1 MKDDASKTSD
11 IIAMAWCDKTSFE
24 DIKMQT
30 GLSESD
36 VIALMR
42 KELKSSS
49 FRLWRKRVSGRIKK
63 HRRKS
68 ERMIKRHS

>member
-1 MKDDASKTSD
+1 MKDNVWKTSD

-42 KELKSSS
+42 KELKRNS
-49 FRLWRKRVSGRIKK
+49 FRLWRKRVGGRIKK

-68 ERMIKRHS
+68 EQVNKGR